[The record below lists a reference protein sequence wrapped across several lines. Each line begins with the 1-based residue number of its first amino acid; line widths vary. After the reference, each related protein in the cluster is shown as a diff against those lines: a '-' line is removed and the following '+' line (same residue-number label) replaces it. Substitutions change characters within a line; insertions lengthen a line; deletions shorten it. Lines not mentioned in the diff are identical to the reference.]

1 MRYFI
6 IVDMQ
11 GDFVHGVLGSPEAH
25 TAAKELA
32 QRLPKYND
40 GNTAVIFT
48 QDTHY
53 VDTYESTL
61 EGQKLPVPH
70 CFSGTPGWEI
80 LPELIEA
87 AKGFISVDALPFIDN
102 SHVYKET
109 FGSLD
114 LINGL
119 YSAEDCGTPV
129 EEIIVAGVCT
139 DICVISNVMLLK
151 AAFPNVPIKVIA
163 NCCAGVTPDTH
174 QNALNAMAQCH
185 IEVI

>member
-11 GDFVHGVLGSPEAH
+11 EDFVHGVLGSPEAH

-53 VDTYESTL
+53 ADTYNDTL

-70 CFSGTPGWEI
+70 CFSGMPGWEI
-80 LPELIEA
+80 VPELVEA
-87 AKGFISVDALPFIDN
+87 AKGFISIDTLPFIDN

-114 LINGL
+114 LVNGL
-119 YSAEDCGTPV
+119 YSAEDYGSPV
-129 EEIIVAGVCT
+129 EEIIVAGLVSNM
-139 DICVISNVMLLK
+139 CVACNVLLLK
-151 AAFPNVPIKVIA
+151 AAFPNTPIKVIKD
-163 NCCAGVTPDTH
+163 CCAGTTPEAHEYAFKLLSD
-174 QNALNAMAQCH
+174 CH
-185 IEVI
+185 IEII